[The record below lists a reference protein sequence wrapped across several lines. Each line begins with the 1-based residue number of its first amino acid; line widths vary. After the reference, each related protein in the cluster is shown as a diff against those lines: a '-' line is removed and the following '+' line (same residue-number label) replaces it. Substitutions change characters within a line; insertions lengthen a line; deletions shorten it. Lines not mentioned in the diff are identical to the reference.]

1 MATVSDLHALAM
13 PWRKSVHSNTSN
25 CVEIALMSPH
35 RPGLAPVGLLVESV
49 ALGQWA
55 DGEGVK

>member
-35 RPGLAPVGLLVESV
+35 RPGLAPVSPVAESV
-49 ALGQWA
+49 APRQWI
-55 DGEGVK
+55 DREG